1 MLYWIPAERSLLF
14 IWGEVV
20 LVHDGAVCVRVRA
33 RVCGAD
39 SQAGL
44 IKMHQTQLLSC
55 VPLICPTG
63 PNDNKTP
70 FTEKCVVAPF

>member
-1 MLYWIPAERSLLF
+1 MVEPCVCLY
-14 IWGEVV
+14 
-20 LVHDGAVCVRVRA
+20 VC
-33 RVCGAD
+33 VCGAA

-70 FTEKCVVAPF
+70 FTEKFAVAPF